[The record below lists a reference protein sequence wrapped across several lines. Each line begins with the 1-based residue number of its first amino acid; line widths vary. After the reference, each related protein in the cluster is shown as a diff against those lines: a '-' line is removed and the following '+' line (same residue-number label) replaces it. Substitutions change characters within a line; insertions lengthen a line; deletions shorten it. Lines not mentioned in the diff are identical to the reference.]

1 MQPETSTDHRES
13 SDARTGRAP
22 DRADPGQAVGEAP
35 RLADLLA
42 EGPLDPVRA
51 VALVGDVAEALE
63 EARARGDIPPELDP
77 ARISV
82 ERTPSGEHARL
93 EASGVASPVGDQ
105 LSSGAG
111 LRYLSPEVIRGEPN
125 APNVDVYS
133 LAALLYHCL
142 TGSVPFPRGRGRAVL
157 FWHLHAP
164 RPRATAARP
173 SLRPAIDPVLARGMA
188 VDSRD
193 RYPTSRAL
201 VEDARHALGVAS
213 TQQPAATG
221 AAPVPAPAARDS
233 GAAASE
239 PLEWRPLAPT
249 SRLRTRRTLRR
260 LAVVFGVLAL
270 TTAALVAL
278 AFVVAGG
285 LDDAPPQSSV
295 DDAPPQSSVANA
307 GPLELAV
314 PTGWLRGTP
323 AAVPA
328 ALPVRRPIVLEP
340 PGRRDRLIAGTAPP
354 SASVALLRRLR
365 PAPDVAELV
374 SVGGVRAWRYRAAKL
389 SGAGGP
395 VAVYL
400 VPTDRDVAVV
410 TCLAHGAARSAWFAA
425 RCEQAVGSL
434 RLTAGRIARIR
445 PTKRQTAGVAR
456 AFRRLNA
463 ARSRYPSRIFASP
476 PAVAQATAA
485 LALARAHR
493 RAAADLRSLR
503 LTRLGRPAARAAA
516 RPLERTGA
524 AYRSLARAVQGDVR
538 RWAVARRAA
547 LAGEVRI
554 RRALRGLRL
563 VGYPD

>member
-1 MQPETSTDHRES
+1 VQPETSTDHRES
-13 SDARTGRAP
+13 SDARTGRVP
-22 DRADPGQAVGEAP
+22 DRADPGQAVDEAP
-35 RLADLLA
+35 TLADLLA
-42 EGPLDPVRA
+42 EGPLDPARA
-51 VALVGDVAEALE
+51 VALVGDVAEALQA
-63 EARARGDIPPELDP
+63 ARARGDVRPNVDP
-77 ARISV
+77 ARIVV
-82 ERTPSGEHARL
+82 ERTRSGEHARL
-93 EASGVASPVGDQ
+93 DASGVASPVGEQ
-105 LSSGAG
+105 LSSGVG
-111 LRYLSPEVIRGEPN
+111 LQYLPPEVIRGE
-125 APNVDVYS
+125 AISPNVDVYS

-142 TGSVPFPRGRGRAVL
+142 TGSVPFPSGRDRAVL

-173 SLRPAIDPVLARGMA
+173 SLRPTIDPVLERGMA
-188 VDSRD
+188 VDSRE
-193 RYPTSRAL
+193 RHPTSRAL
-201 VEDARHALGVAS
+201 VEDVRHALGVAS
-213 TQQPAATG
+213 TPAQQPAA
-221 AAPVPAPAARDS
+221 APNPPVPVPAARDS
-233 GAAASE
+233 GATASE
-239 PLEWRPLAPT
+239 ALEWRPLAPT
-249 SRLRTRRTLRR
+249 SRGRTRRTLRR

-270 TTAALVAL
+270 TAAALVAL

-285 LDDAPPQSSV
+285 L

-314 PTGWLRGTP
+314 PTGWLRDTP

-328 ALPVRRPIVLEP
+328 ALPVRRPIVLAP
-340 PGRRDRLIAGTAPP
+340 PGRGDRLIAGTASP

-365 PAPDVAELV
+365 PSPDVVELV

-389 SGAGGP
+389 FGAGGP

-410 TCLAHGAARSAWFAA
+410 TCLAHGAARSAWFAP

-434 RLTAGRIARIR
+434 RLSAGRIARIR

-463 ARSRYPSRIFASP
+463 ARSRYPSQIFASP

-503 LTRLGRPAARAAA
+503 LTRLGRPAAQPVVRA
-516 RPLERTGA
+516 LERTGA
-524 AYRSLARAVQGDVR
+524 AYRSLARAVQADAR
-538 RWAVARRAA
+538 RYAVARRAA

-554 RRALRGLRL
+554 RRARRGLRL